1 MPIHSSIS
9 LSYTDRVT
17 ICLGNL
23 EMSEFYRFEGNVR
36 DFGRNFEGR
45 NLFRESCP
53 KTCPKI
59 ASLGFL
65 MAFI

>member
-1 MPIHSSIS
+1 
-9 LSYTDRVT
+9 
-17 ICLGNL
+17 
-23 EMSEFYRFEGNVR
+23 MSEFYRFEGNVR